1 MTTAKKKKNQNQTE
15 NEEWNDT
22 YISPSGS
29 RKTGGAAPQNTT
41 STRKVF
47 ARTALAAL

>member
-1 MTTAKKKKNQNQTE
+1 MTEKNIYMYQTE
-15 NEEWNDT
+15 NT